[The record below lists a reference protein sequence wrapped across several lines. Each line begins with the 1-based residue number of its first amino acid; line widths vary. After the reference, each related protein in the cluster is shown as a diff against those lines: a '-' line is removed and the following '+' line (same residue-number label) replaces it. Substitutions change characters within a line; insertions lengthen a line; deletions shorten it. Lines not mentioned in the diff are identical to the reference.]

1 MNQSISDAPSIQ
13 FNLPPLSLSL
23 FDAEP
28 STHDQPNGVVH
39 GSAPKHSSEPSSPTS
54 SGYAAERGSSST
66 ATSVSH
72 VEDSISHEIEELNI
86 HDPPSVSNDS
96 DASWLP
102 SQRNID
108 EVYICSLFAISLFSI
123 RFHVLAYLFLSAIYV
138 LLSTMCNDYILVENC
153 VSVVIVSRSRQL

>member
-54 SGYAAERGSSST
+54 SGYAAERGSSRT
-66 ATSVSH
+66 AT
-72 VEDSISHEIEELNI
+72 SISHEIQELNI

-153 VSVVIVSRSRQL
+153 VSVVIDVVTILNSDSYV